1 LKFTKSQDVTVQA
14 ADVVTPDNSV
24 PADLLLSGG
33 LIAFI
38 NEYDAVNG
46 ASLGRAGAHDPGDSL
61 RYSLSDNGGG
71 LFAVNEVTGQISV
84 VGGLNFEKAASHQ
97 IRVRATDSAGEAIE
111 QIFTINVGD
120 QLSLNKRGKSR
131 NDKLN
136 GSNLDDQLKG
146 GSGKGKDTIQGLAG
160 DDRLYG
166 ESGADKLYGGDG
178 IDRLYGGKDKD
189 TLRGDA
195 GDDWLYGEDGSD
207 LLYGGAGFDTFVFN
221 KKASKAKNYDTIKD
235 FNVAEDK
242 IWLENKIFK
251 KLGKLG
257 SEGAPAMLNKD
268 FFVVGTKAKDKN
280 DHLIYNKTKGV
291 LYYDKDSSGKAK
303 AVEITKINKKLALNF
318 DDFFVI

>member
-1 LKFTKSQDVTVQA
+1 M
-14 ADVVTPDNSV
+14 
-24 PADLLLSGG
+24 
-33 LIAFI
+33 
-38 NEYDAVNG
+38 
-46 ASLGRAGAHDPGDSL
+46 
-61 RYSLSDNGGG
+61 
-71 LFAVNEVTGQISV
+71 FAVNEVTGQISV

-97 IRVRATDSAGEAIE
+97 IKVRATDSAGQSVE
-111 QIFTINVGD
+111 QVFTINVVD
-120 QLSLNKRGKSR
+120 QTSFSKRGKSK

-136 GSNLDDQLKG
+136 GTALDDVLKG
-146 GSGKGKDTIQGLAG
+146 GSGKGKDTIKGLDG
-160 DDRLYG
+160 DDKLWG
-166 ESGADKLYGGDG
+166 EGGN
-178 IDRLYGGKDKD
+178 
-189 TLRGDA
+189 DA
-195 GDDWLYGEDGSD
+195 
-207 LLYGGAGFDTFVFN
+207 LYGGAGFDTFVFN